1 MPYIS
6 TKTNVT
12 ITEDSEAKIRA
23 ALGKAIEAIKGKS
36 EKWLM
41 LSFDGNARMAFRG
54 ETSPTAMIEVEIFG
68 SASDAE
74 YAALTAKITDIIS
87 GELSIPTDR
96 IYVKYEEISTWG
108 WSGENF

>member
-23 ALGKAIEAIKGKS
+23 AFGKAIEAIRGKS
-36 EKWLM
+36 EEWLM
-41 LSFDGNARMAFRG
+41 LSFEDKARMAFRG
-54 ETSPTAMIEVEIFG
+54 DVSATAMIEVEIFG

-74 YAALTAKITDIIS
+74 YADLTSRITRIIS
-87 GELSIPTDR
+87 DELSIPSDR
-96 IYVKYEEISTWG
+96 IYVKYEEIDTWG